1 MHRKQVS
8 YRVIP
13 TTECQIRMKWR
24 IKEDDVRN
32 IQGQSLKSKTFRANA
47 PSVKYFL
54 SLYPN
59 GINNSE
65 ANSVKLD
72 VHLDFPKVINIT
84 ASFSVAIKSAS
95 WLLKFTDVNFFMVAN
110 GSQGAS
116 ICTRDELFSLEK
128 KFFVN
133 GIMEIQLEGTLKA
146 CGIKRKAPESLSLAQ
161 ALWEADD
168 KDVHKWIL
176 CVKSSVFKAELNSGM
191 KEALENKIT
200 IIDFSFETVEIV
212 LHYCYE
218 RDFYNLITEEN
229 ASELLHFAD
238 KYNIEL
244 LHHTIQIAL
253 FRKIGIGTANVVKF
267 ANMSVTS
274 NAHELQEDCVCFL
287 LNAIKNQT
295 PVDDIDDL
303 KDEIACELGRR
314 SFLSVSK

>member
-1 MHRKQVS
+1 MFRE
-8 YRVIP
+8 R
-13 TTECQIRMKWR
+13 TNECQIHMKWR

-32 IQGQSLKSKTFRANA
+32 IQGQSIESKTFKANA
-47 PSVKYFL
+47 PSIKYFL

-59 GINNSE
+59 GRNNSE

-72 VHLDFPKVINIT
+72 VHFDFPKFFVIT
-84 ASFSVAIKSAS
+84 ASFSIAVKSAS
-95 WLLKFTDVNFFMVAN
+95 KKLKFTDVTFVTGGN

-116 ICTRDELFSLEK
+116 ICNRDELFSLEK

-133 GIMEIQLEGTLKA
+133 GFMEIEFEGTLKA
-146 CGIKRKAPESLSLAQ
+146 SGIKRKAPESLSLTQ

-168 KDVHKWIL
+168 KDVTIVVGEQELKVHKWIL

-200 IIDFSFETVEIV
+200 ITDFSFETVEIF

-218 RDFYNLITEEN
+218 RCIYNLITEGN

-244 LHHTIQIAL
+244 LHYRIQTAL
-253 FRKIGIGTANVVKF
+253 FGKIGTANVVKF

-274 NAHELQEDCVCFL
+274 SAHELQEDCVCFL
-287 LNAIKNQT
+287 LNAINVIT
-295 PVDDIDDL
+295 V
-303 KDEIACELGRR
+303 G
-314 SFLSVSK
+314 